1 MSQDDV
7 IKTILDSGL
16 RGRGGGGFPTGM
28 KWKLAKNIVPNA
40 DMKYVCRECRRGRPG
55 CIYGPFSS

>member
-1 MSQDDV
+1 MGKPYDKQGKISRQDV

-28 KWKLAKNIVPNA
+28 KWNFA
-40 DMKYVCRECRRGRPG
+40 C
-55 CIYGPFSS
+55 